1 MWCGREDSNF
11 HGLSATATSTLR
23 VYQFRHDRTRE
34 YAGHRPA
41 PGKARASSK
50 AVRCAQWR
58 RRVSHARQR
67 LACSNARDASVARA
81 RTRATQASLCG
92 TMNNPPFTIARWRLI
107 QSACC
112 SFWPPP
118 HLSRCPL
125 RAPMPGSGQLRACRC
140 GSCQAQGSS
149 LAGRPKHR
157 ASLSGEASSGSRTA
171 RAKPHNSLNSIKVKA
186 VPGQVAGAPSD
197 TVNWSAPLGTLT
209 SALLKLALAPAG
221 KVRAGGAMVQP

>member
-58 RRVSHARQR
+58 RRVSHAR
-67 LACSNARDASVARA
+67 
-81 RTRATQASLCG
+81 TRATQASLCG
-92 TMNNPPFTIARWRLI
+92 TMNNAPFTIARWRLI

-112 SFWPPP
+112 SFWSPP

-140 GSCQAQGSS
+140 GSCQAYAWS

-157 ASLSGEASSGSRTA
+157 ASLSGAASSGSRTA
-171 RAKPHNSLNSIKVKA
+171 RAKPHNSSNSIRFKA

>member
-67 LACSNARDASVARA
+67 LACSKARDASVSRA

-92 TMNNPPFTIARWRLI
+92 TMNNAPFTIARWRLI

-112 SFWPPP
+112 WFWPPP

-140 GSCQAQGSS
+140 GSCRRRAF
-149 LAGRPKHR
+149 RPGDR
-157 ASLSGEASSGSRTA
+157 AMRPGNSVAKATSISRMA
-171 RAKPHNSLNSIKVKA
+171 RELWHTSLNSIRFKA

>member
-58 RRVSHARQR
+58 RRVSCARR
-67 LACSNARDASVARA
+67 
-81 RTRATQASLCG
+81 RATQASLCG
-92 TMNNPPFTIARWRLI
+92 TMNNAPFTIARWRLI

-112 SFWPPP
+112 WFWPPP

-149 LAGRPKHR
+149 LAARPMLPG
-157 ASLSGEASSGSRTA
+157 STSGAASSGSRTA
-171 RAKPHNSLNSIKVKA
+171 RAKPHNSLNSIKFAA

>member
-58 RRVSHARQR
+58 RRVS
-67 LACSNARDASVARA
+67 RA

-92 TMNNPPFTIARWRLI
+92 TINNAPFTIARWRLI

-140 GSCQAQGSS
+140 GSCRRRAF
-149 LAGRPKHR
+149 RPGDR
-157 ASLSGEASSGSRTA
+157 AMRPGNSVAKATSISRMA
-171 RAKPHNSLNSIKVKA
+171 RELWHNSLNLIRFKA
-186 VPGQVAGAPSD
+186 VHGQVAGAPSD